1 MPFFS
6 KYISNQRISKIA
18 PYLKGDLLDLGCD
31 NAQVLEK
38 YGSKINSYCGVEK
51 SPQRIEQLKQKYPES
66 SFIQCDLD
74 NEPLKT
80 DKKFDCILM
89 IALIEHLF
97 NQKFVMD
104 QLAKALKPSGQIII
118 TSPTPIGNDV
128 VHRVG
133 AAIGLFSK
141 VAVDD
146 HIVIYNRHR
155 FKILSKEIGLNLKL
169 HKFFQFHCNQ
179 IAILENLSPANR

>member
-1 MPFFS
+1 MPIFT
-6 KYISNQRISKIA
+6 KYISNQRIAKIS
-18 PYLKGDLLDLGCD
+18 PYIKGDVLDLGCD
-31 NAQVLEK
+31 NAQVLKK
-38 YGSKINSYCGVEK
+38 YRSKINSYCGVERSAK
-51 SPQRIEQLKQKYPES
+51 RIEKLKNNHPEA

-74 NEPLKT
+74 NERLKI
-80 DKKFDCILM
+80 DKKFDCVLM

-104 QLAKALKPSGQIII
+104 QIAKILKPSGYIVI
-118 TSPTPIGNDV
+118 TTPTPIGNDV
-128 VHRVG
+128 VHRLG
-133 AAIGLFSK
+133 ASIGLFSK

-155 FKILSKEIGLNLKL
+155 FRILSKEIGLELKI

-179 IAILENLSPANR
+179 IAILEKNC